1 MGSFPWDKI
10 KVEIDYMQI
19 KKKMLA
25 DGNVVVLKSYD
36 TISLV
41 DFTDDDLY
49 DGRPFIETARDAQ

>member
-10 KVEIDYMQI
+10 KVEIDDMQI
-19 KKKMLA
+19 KKKMA

-41 DFTDDDLY
+41 GGFY
-49 DGRPFIETARDAQ
+49 G